1 MPRWVLYLEVEGMH
15 LAAAPGTE
23 PCALARGAVIADA
36 SAEAWARGV
45 RRGQSV
51 RTARSLCP
59 GLAVAPLDPA
69 RTEGLQGRLLAHCA
83 TLSPLVEPTGTG
95 MALIE
100 LAGGPS
106 PPTASVT
113 ALTRL
118 CLPALGHTLRA
129 GLAASP
135 LVARAAV
142 WAGVS
147 VVPPGGE
154 AAFLAPLPLALLG
167 YGDMTERLQ
176 ALGLRTAG
184 EVAAVPERE
193 LFRLFGAKGPRLATH
208 CRGEDATP
216 VAALYPPPSLTVR
229 RTSLAITDIMQLKA
243 LLAEVAADLSASL
256 ARQCL
261 ASGRLGLALE
271 CAGDP
276 SPATGGE
283 RAAYAAHSRRAE
295 RAYAPPRAEPAS
307 LRGGLEFLLTRCR
320 PASPLVALTV
330 TADRL
335 VPVPFTQLD
344 LFKSPSSSDGPAAE
358 TALAIRYGAT
368 QVCRGK
374 SFPAF
379 RREAMLA
386 LYDPFRRRRSG
397 R

>member
-1 MPRWVLYLEVEGMH
+1 MPRWVLCLEMEGMH

-23 PCALARGAVIADA
+23 PCALTRGAVIADA

-51 RTARSLCP
+51 REARSLCP

-69 RTEGLQGRLLAHCA
+69 RAEGLQGRLLAHCA
-83 TLSPLVEPTGTG
+83 TLSPVVEPTGTG

-129 GLAASP
+129 GLASSP

-154 AAFLAPLPLALLG
+154 AAFLAPLPLARLG

-193 LFRLFGAKGPRLATH
+193 LFRLFGAKGPRLAAH

-229 RTSLAITDIMQLKA
+229 RTSLAITGTMQLKA

-261 ASGRLGLALE
+261 ACGRLALALE

-276 SPATGGE
+276 SPAAGGE
-283 RAAYAAHSRRAE
+283 RA
-295 RAYAPPRAEPAS
+295 AYAPPRAEPAS
-307 LRGGLEFLLTRCR
+307 LRGALGSLLTRCR

-335 VPVPFTQLD
+335 VPAPFTQLD
-344 LFKSPSSSDGPAAE
+344 LFKASAYVDGPAAE

-397 R
+397 H